1 MATQSIFI
9 TGGSSGLG
17 LELANLYHQQGWRV
31 GVCGRDPKKL
41 EVLKDRFEVYVL
53 DVSDR
58 EAVKKTIADFA
69 SKGIDVVIAN
79 AGIAYKNK
87 TKLPDFD
94 YSIQM
99 IHTDFLGV
107 VYTFEAALEHF
118 IPNKSGH
125 LVAVSSVAGL
135 NGLPGVSC
143 YSASKAAVMKLC
155 ETFSID
161 LKQHNI
167 FTSCVIPGFIDTPL
181 TQVNPHPMPFMISAE
196 AAARIVQKGIVKKK
210 QNIVFPKKMYFLT
223 RFLSILPRS
232 VYCNMM
238 SIKRLNYSRK

>member
-17 LELANLYHQQGWRV
+17 LELAHLYQQQGWRV

-58 EAVKKTIADFA
+58 EAVNKTISDFA
-69 SKGIDVVIAN
+69 SKGLDVVVAN

-87 TKLPDFD
+87 TQLPDFD

-99 IHTDFLGV
+99 IHTDLLGV
-107 VYTFEAALEHF
+107 VYTFEAALKYF
-118 IPNKSGH
+118 LAKKSGH

-155 ETFSID
+155 ETFNMD
-161 LKQHNI
+161 LRPYNI

-181 TQVNPHPMPFMISAE
+181 TQVNPHPMPFMISAK
-196 AAARIVQKGIVKKK
+196 AAAKIVQAGIFKKK
-210 QNIVFPKKMYFLT
+210 QNIVFPKRMYFIT

-232 VYCNMM
+232 VYCNIM